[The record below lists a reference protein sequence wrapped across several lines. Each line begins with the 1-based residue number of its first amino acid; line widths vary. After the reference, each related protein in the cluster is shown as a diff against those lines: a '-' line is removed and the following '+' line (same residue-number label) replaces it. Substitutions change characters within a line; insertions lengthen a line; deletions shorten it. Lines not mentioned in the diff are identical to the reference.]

1 MRRIPKEVSDMKR
14 NDWRFVINIIEIL
27 AGAALLVLGL
37 TGVVDEF
44 WEGMG
49 TALIVVGMLLFIR
62 QIRYR
67 TNAEFKE
74 ELDIKEKDERNRFI
88 AMKSWSWA
96 GYTYVMVAA
105 VGTIVARIL
114 GHDDIMM
121 MLSRSVCF
129 ILVFYW
135 LFYLI
140 LQKKY

>member
-14 NDWRFVINIIEIL
+14 NDWRFIVNIIEIL

-67 TNAEFKE
+67 TNAEFKK
-74 ELDIKEKDERNRFI
+74 ELDVKEKDERNRFI

-105 VGTIVARIL
+105 VGTIAAKIL

-129 ILVFYW
+129 ILAFYW

>member
-14 NDWRFVINIIEIL
+14 NDWRFIVNIIEIL

-49 TALIVVGMLLFIR
+49 TALIVVGMLMFIR

-67 TNAEFKE
+67 TNAEYKE
-74 ELDIKEKDERNRFI
+74 ELDVKEKDERNRFI

-114 GHDDIMM
+114 GRDDIMM
-121 MLSRSVCF
+121 MLSGSVCF

-140 LQKKY
+140 LQKRY

>member
-14 NDWRFVINIIEIL
+14 NDWRFIVNIIEIL

-49 TALIVVGMLLFIR
+49 TALIVVGMLMFIR

-67 TNAEFKE
+67 TNAEFKK
-74 ELDIKEKDERNRFI
+74 ELDVKVKDERNRFI

-105 VGTIVARIL
+105 VGTIVAKIL

-121 MLSRSVCF
+121 MLSGSVCF

-140 LQKKY
+140 LQKRY

>member
-1 MRRIPKEVSDMKR
+1 MKR
-14 NDWRFVINIIEIL
+14 NDWRFIVNIIEIL

-49 TALIVVGMLLFIR
+49 TALIVVGMLLSIR

-67 TNAEFKE
+67 TNAEFKK
-74 ELDIKEKDERNRFI
+74 ELDVKEKDERNRFI

-105 VGTIVARIL
+105 VGSIAAKIL

-129 ILVFYW
+129 ILAFYW

>member
-1 MRRIPKEVSDMKR
+1 MKR
-14 NDWRFVINIIEIL
+14 NDWRFIVNIIEIL

-49 TALIVVGMLLFIR
+49 TALIVVGMPLFIR

-74 ELDIKEKDERNRFI
+74 ELDVKEKDERNRFI

-96 GYTYVMVAA
+96 GYTYVLVAA
-105 VGTIVARIL
+105 VGTIVAKIL

-140 LQKKY
+140 LQKRY

>member
-14 NDWRFVINIIEIL
+14 NDWRFIVSILEIL
-27 AGAALLVLGL
+27 IGAALLVLGL
-37 TGVVDEF
+37 TGVLDEF

-49 TALIVVGMLLFIR
+49 KGLIVVGMLMFIR

-74 ELDIKEKDERNRFI
+74 ELDVKEKDERNRFI

-96 GYTYVMVAA
+96 GYTYVLVAA
-105 VGTIVARIL
+105 VGTIVAKIL

-140 LQKKY
+140 LQKRY

>member
-1 MRRIPKEVSDMKR
+1 MRRLPPAASDMQR
-14 NDWRFVINIIEIL
+14 NDWRFIVSILEIL
-27 AGAALLVLGL
+27 IGAALLVLGL
-37 TGVVDEF
+37 TGVLDEF

-49 TALIVVGMLLFIR
+49 TGLIVVGMLMFIR

-74 ELDIKEKDERNRFI
+74 ELDVKEKDERNRFI

-96 GYTYVMVAA
+96 GYTYVLVAA
-105 VGTIVARIL
+105 VGTIVAKIL

-140 LQKKY
+140 LQKRY

>member
-14 NDWRFVINIIEIL
+14 NDWRFIVNIIEIL

-74 ELDIKEKDERNRFI
+74 ELDVKEKDERNRFI

-105 VGTIVARIL
+105 VGTIVAKIL

-140 LQKKY
+140 LQKRY

>member
-14 NDWRFVINIIEIL
+14 NDWRFIVSILEIL
-27 AGAALLVLGL
+27 IGAALLVLGL
-37 TGVVDEF
+37 TGVLDEF

-49 TALIVVGMLLFIR
+49 TGLIVVGMLMFIR

-74 ELDIKEKDERNRFI
+74 ELDVKEKDERNRFI

-96 GYTYVMVAA
+96 GYTYVLVAA
-105 VGTIVARIL
+105 VGTIVAKIL

>member
-1 MRRIPKEVSDMKR
+1 MKR
-14 NDWRFVINIIEIL
+14 NDWRFIVNILEIL
-27 AGAALLVLGL
+27 IGAALLVLGL

-74 ELDIKEKDERNRFI
+74 ELDVKEKDERNRFI

-140 LQKKY
+140 LQKRY

>member
-1 MRRIPKEVSDMKR
+1 MKR

-67 TNAEFKE
+67 TNAEFKK
-74 ELDIKEKDERNRFI
+74 ELDVKEKDERNRFI

-105 VGTIVARIL
+105 VGTIAAKIL

-129 ILVFYW
+129 ILAFYW

>member
-1 MRRIPKEVSDMKR
+1 MKR
-14 NDWRFVINIIEIL
+14 NDWRFIVNILEIL
-27 AGAALLVLGL
+27 IGAALLVLGL

-74 ELDIKEKDERNRFI
+74 EVDVKEKDERNRFI

-114 GHDDIMM
+114 GRDDIMM
-121 MLSRSVCF
+121 MLSGSVCF

-140 LQKKY
+140 LQKRY

>member
-14 NDWRFVINIIEIL
+14 NDWRFIVSILEIL
-27 AGAALLVLGL
+27 IGAALRVLGL
-37 TGVVDEF
+37 TGVLDEF

-49 TALIVVGMLLFIR
+49 TGLIVVGMLMFIR

-74 ELDIKEKDERNRFI
+74 ELDVKEKDERNRFI

-96 GYTYVMVAA
+96 GYTYVLVAA
-105 VGTIVARIL
+105 VGTIVAKIL

-140 LQKKY
+140 LQKRY

>member
-14 NDWRFVINIIEIL
+14 SDWRFIVSILEIL
-27 AGAALLVLGL
+27 IGAALLVLGL
-37 TGVVDEF
+37 TGVLDEF

-49 TALIVVGMLLFIR
+49 TGLIVVGMLMFIR

-74 ELDIKEKDERNRFI
+74 ELDVKEKDERNRFI

-96 GYTYVMVAA
+96 GYTYVLVAA
-105 VGTIVARIL
+105 VGTIVAKIL

-140 LQKKY
+140 LQKRY

>member
-14 NDWRFVINIIEIL
+14 NDWRFIVSILEIL
-27 AGAALLVLGL
+27 IGAALLVLGL
-37 TGVVDEF
+37 TGVLDEF

-49 TALIVVGMLLFIR
+49 TALIVVGMPLFIR

-74 ELDIKEKDERNRFI
+74 ELDVKEKDERNRFI

-96 GYTYVMVAA
+96 GYTYVLVAA
-105 VGTIVARIL
+105 VGTIVAKIL

-140 LQKKY
+140 LQKRY

>member
-96 GYTYVMVAA
+96 GYTYVLVAA

>member
-1 MRRIPKEVSDMKR
+1 MKR
-14 NDWRFVINIIEIL
+14 NDWRFIVNIIEIL

-49 TALIVVGMLLFIR
+49 TALIVVGMLLSIR

-74 ELDIKEKDERNRFI
+74 ALDVKEKDERNRFI

-105 VGTIVARIL
+105 VGTIAARIL
-114 GHDDIMM
+114 GRDDIMM
-121 MLSRSVCF
+121 MLSGSVCF

>member
-1 MRRIPKEVSDMKR
+1 MKR

-49 TALIVVGMLLFIR
+49 TALIVVGMLLSIR

-67 TNAEFKE
+67 TNAEFKK
-74 ELDIKEKDERNRFI
+74 ELDVKEKDERNRFI

-105 VGTIVARIL
+105 VGTIAAKIL

-129 ILVFYW
+129 ILAFYW

>member
-14 NDWRFVINIIEIL
+14 NDWRFIVSILEIL
-27 AGAALLVLGL
+27 IGAALLVLGL
-37 TGVVDEF
+37 TGVLDEF

-49 TALIVVGMLLFIR
+49 TGLIVVGMLMFIR

-74 ELDIKEKDERNRFI
+74 ELDVKEKDERNRFI

-96 GYTYVMVAA
+96 GYTYVLVAA
-105 VGTIVARIL
+105 VGTIVAKIL

-140 LQKKY
+140 LQKRY

>member
-1 MRRIPKEVSDMKR
+1 MKR
-14 NDWRFVINIIEIL
+14 NDWRFIVNIIEIL

-74 ELDIKEKDERNRFI
+74 ELDVKEKDERNRFI

-105 VGTIVARIL
+105 VGTIVAKIL

-140 LQKKY
+140 LQKRY

>member
-14 NDWRFVINIIEIL
+14 NDWRFVINIIKIL

-74 ELDIKEKDERNRFI
+74 ELDVKEKDERNRFI

-96 GYTYVMVAA
+96 GYTYVLVAA
-105 VGTIVARIL
+105 VGTIVAKIL
-114 GHDDIMM
+114 RHDDIMM
-121 MLSRSVCF
+121 MLSGSVCF